1 MIFKRKFSFIRKEI
15 EIIVLK
21 ENYSL
26 GDAKHIHCIG
36 LPNMTIVFT
45 LDERNQLP
53 EITGNENIDN
63 QYYFAQRTPLFSIYG
78 NNVIEKTIF
87 VNAENIIPNIIKWME
102 FRRDFFKQSNIE
114 EIKEFYDNL

>member
-53 EITGNENIDN
+53 EITGNEKFDK
-63 QYYFAQRTPLFSIYG
+63 QHYFAQRRALSSIYG